1 MLQQPRGITIPPPPT
16 TETVTSSPSSTA
28 HLSESEQGQLKQ
40 DIHLAK
46 QHTKLDSN
54 NSYVFDS
61 SAARDIGMSQE
72 FAKAY
77 AAQLESA
84 QSGQSDGYGTADH
97 GKGVDC
103 LVATFGWTIAFA
115 ALVAA
120 TAATGGAAALA
131 LMGYTSASIGWILSC
146 YT

>member
-1 MLQQPRGITIPPPPT
+1 M
-16 TETVTSSPSSTA
+16 
-28 HLSESEQGQLKQ
+28 SESDRSQLKQ
-40 DIHLAK
+40 DIQLARK
-46 QHTKLDSN
+46 HTNLESTGTP
-54 NSYVFDS
+54 VFDAG
-61 SAARDIGMSQE
+61 AAESNGMSPK
-72 FAKAY
+72 FSTMY
-77 AAQLESA
+77 SSQLQAA
-84 QSGQSDGYGTADH
+84 QSGQSQGGYETAEH